1 MKILTSDL
9 KTDLLRRVAGDQPRK
24 VWTAS
29 DFADL
34 GSRDA
39 IDKALQRLVKGNALR
54 RVDRGLYDRP
64 SLNSLTGEPS
74 APDPRAV
81 IEAVSRREQARML
94 IDGMT
99 AANDVGLSDAV
110 PAKIVVHTDARLR
123 PIALGKVTI
132 TFRPTAASKLYWAG
146 RPAMRIVQALHWLR
160 ETLKREGEPERV
172 KRRLAELLSEPEQG
186 DVLRDDLAEGLASLP
201 AWMQDFLRPL
211 IGTDAAGS
219 GQDRAEIPSRRARS
233 VAR

>member
-1 MKILTSDL
+1 MDDAPPTIKASILD
-9 KTDLLRRVAGDQPRK
+9 RIFGDEPRK

-39 IDKALQRLVKGNALR
+39 VDKALQRLAKGGTLR

-64 SLNSLTGEPS
+64 RDNSLIRRPS
-74 APDPRAV
+74 PPDPSAV

-99 AANDVGLSDAV
+99 AANDIGLSDAV
-110 PAKIVVHTDARLR
+110 PARIVVHTDARLR
-123 PIALGKVTI
+123 PIRLGNVTI
-132 TFRPTAASKLYWAG
+132 TFRPAAASKLYWAG

-160 ETLKREGEPERV
+160 DMLKRTGEPERV
-172 KRRLAELLSEPEQG
+172 ERRLGELLSEPGRG
-186 DVLRDDLAEGLASLP
+186 DSLRDDLADGLSSLP
-201 AWMQDFLRPL
+201 TWMQDFLKPML
-211 IGTDAAGS
+211 ESDHLGETKHPSAS
-219 GQDRAEIPSRRARS
+219 GATTR
-233 VAR
+233 